1 MFLSFNDADKVVAL
15 DVRDGAELWAFYA
28 DGPVRFPP
36 AVFEDSV
43 LFTSDDGYLYC
54 VAAADGKLRW
64 RFLGGP
70 SERKVIGN
78 RRMIS
83 TWPARGGPVV
93 ADGTVYFAASI
104 WPFMGTFIYALDAR
118 TGQVRWRND
127 ATGDQYQK
135 QPHAAPSFGG
145 VAPQGQLAVAGEL
158 LLVPGGRSLPAGFD
172 RASGQL
178 KFFSFGDKGQG
189 GSFVAADATR
199 AFVHTRVRGTTALS
213 LPKGT
218 VAKFQVNE
226 PVLAGEVLYTAAG
239 ATTAK
244 SVTTP
249 PRIQAYD
256 AKNQVLWHLDAD
268 GTGDLIKAGNRLY
281 AAGGGRMTAVDLP
294 GQDGPARVAWTQNVE
309 GEVCRLV
316 AAADRLFAVTLD
328 GRVLA
333 FGETRVEP
341 ALVQRSEPLPPDGQA
356 VPEATRLLETS
367 GKREGYALWFGVDD
381 ERLLAAVTASSQ
393 LQIVGV
399 DPDADKIDR
408 LRRRLDQAGWY
419 GRRIALQ
426 VGSLDTYRPPSYCA
440 DLIVVGRSWPLR
452 CAIRNGW
459 LGCTNRCVL
468 TAASFGSR
476 RTARPRACRPAT
488 WRSGNWP
495 RPNCRRPKGR

>member
-1 MFLSFNDADKVVAL
+1 MGRCES
-15 DVRDGAELWAFYA
+15 R
-28 DGPVRFPP
+28 PS
-36 AVFEDSV
+36 VFEDRCCSPATTV
-43 LFTSDDGYLYC
+43 SCTVWRRRRQVPLAVPGRTLGTESDRQPTCGLFLARPRRT
-54 VAAADGKLRW
+54 
-64 RFLGGP
+64 GGP
-70 SERKVIGN
+70 
-78 RRMIS
+78 
-83 TWPARGGPVV
+83 
-93 ADGTVYFAASI
+93 DGTVYFAASI

-118 TGQVRWRND
+118 TGKVRWRND

-172 RASGQL
+172 RTSGQL

-226 PVLAGEVLYTAAG
+226 PVLAGEILYTAVG

-281 AAGGGRMTAVDLP
+281 AAGGGKLTAVDLP
-294 GQDGPARVAWTQNVE
+294 GPDGPARVAWTQNVE

-333 FGETRVEP
+333 FGETRIEP
-341 ALVQRSEPLPPDGQA
+341 AVVHRSEPLPPDGQA
-356 VPEATRLLETS
+356 LPEARGCWRHPASVKAMRCGSAWTTENCWQPWRRPRTCTSSASIPTPTRS
-367 GKREGYALWFGVDD
+367 
-381 ERLLAAVTASSQ
+381 TAF
-393 LQIVGV
+393 
-399 DPDADKIDR
+399 A
-408 LRRRLDQAGWY
+408 AGW
-419 GRRIALQ
+419 I
-426 VGSLDTYRPPSYCA
+426 RPA
-440 DLIVVGRSWPLR
+440 G
-452 CAIRNGW
+452 
-459 LGCTNRCVL
+459 
-468 TAASFGSR
+468 TAGGSR
-476 RTARPRACRPAT
+476 CRWARWT
-488 WRSGNWP
+488 LI
-495 RPNCRRPKGR
+495 CRRPIVPS